1 MNKTKYRMIALADIG
16 ESPLNPRSHYDL
28 QDLEELSASIAEIGI
43 LEPLLV
49 RPRIL
54 DTRSPAVFFSF
65 EIVAGHRRARAARMA
80 KLDEVPCLVR
90 ELDDA
95 QAIECALVE
104 NGQRADVTVLDEA
117 TAFSELVRLGRSEAQ
132 IAAKI
137 GRSIA
142 YVSQRMR
149 LLSLDASVHDLMD
162 REHLLMGGALL
173 LAQLEPERQR
183 EAVARLARY
192 NRVLTRSDVARE
204 VAMTARRV
212 LLAVWPLDETAH
224 GPACSTCPKRT
235 GTQRSLFVEAEDD
248 LCLDGA
254 CWSSKAASWL
264 DAQRRAGRV
273 IVEGADVEAVTR
285 WNAPWIF
292 YDDEAIEADGEDGD
306 AGTWG
311 EVLSGVLPESA
322 TAIVVAE
329 DDIRIAARCED
340 VASAIEDDWPEAA
353 AELRRNA
360 QRFVGTTPA
369 ERPVAP
375 VESDKDR
382 AAREAK
388 NAATDLERKIDV
400 ETYLATI
407 ERIAQ
412 DAERGNARTARGIAI
427 ACAEALGVWMLPE
440 LAERRGIEGGSDGMR
455 AWMSTMDDDQALG
468 VIAEMLAIRYVR
480 NAAPGEVHAAIAP
493 LLSALR
499 IQPEKIREEVALRYA
514 PKARP
519 ESQKKGT
526 KKTRAQKDAQT

>member
-1 MNKTKYRMIALADIG
+1 MTMNETAYRMIALADIG
-16 ESPLNPRSHYDL
+16 ESPLNPRSHYDIE
-28 QDLEELSASIAEIGI
+28 DLEELSASIAEVGI

-54 DTRSPAVFFSF
+54 DTRSPGVFFPF
-65 EIVAGHRRARAARMA
+65 EIVAGHRRARAARMV

-162 REHLLMGGALL
+162 REQLLMGGALL

-192 NRVLTRSDVARE
+192 GRVLTRSDVARE

-212 LLAVWPLDETAH
+212 SLAVWPLGETAH

-235 GTQRSLFVEAEDD
+235 ATQRSLFVEAEDD

-254 CWSSKAASWL
+254 CWSAKSASWL
-264 DAQRRAGRV
+264 AQQREAGRQ
-273 IVEGADVEAVTR
+273 IAEGVEADKITR
-285 WNAPWIF
+285 WDAPWVLF
-292 YDDEAIEADGEDGD
+292 DDD
-306 AGTWG
+306 ALTHDDDDQHGKTWG
-311 EVLSGVLPESA
+311 EVLSGVLAESL
-322 TAIVVAE
+322 TTIVVNADGE
-329 DDIRIAARCED
+329 IRLAALAVD
-340 VASAIEDDWPEAA
+340 VAETFEDDWPEAA
-353 AELRRNA
+353 AELRRKA

-375 VESDKDR
+375 VESAEDR

-388 NAATDLERKIDV
+388 NAATDLERKINE

-407 ERIAQ
+407 ERIAV
-412 DAERGNARTARGIAI
+412 DAERGNARTARCIAI

-514 PKARP
+514 PKARVKR
-519 ESQKKGT
+519 QKKAT
-526 KKTRAQKDAQT
+526 KRAT